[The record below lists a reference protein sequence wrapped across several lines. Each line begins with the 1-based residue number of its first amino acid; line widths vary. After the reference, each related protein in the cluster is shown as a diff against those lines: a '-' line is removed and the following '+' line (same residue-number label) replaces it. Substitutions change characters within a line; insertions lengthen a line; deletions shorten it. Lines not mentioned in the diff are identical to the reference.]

1 MTQKNQPETSVISQL
16 RDDLRYIVIE
26 GVIGAGKTT
35 LATMLAK
42 RFGARLVL
50 EEFEQNPFLERFYA
64 NPERWAFQTQ
74 MTFLAARFRQQK
86 QLLDRD
92 LFHQVVVSDYAFD
105 KDRIFARLTL
115 KGDELWLYESL
126 YGLMEP
132 NIPTPDL
139 IVYLRSTPERL
150 LQNIRLRGRA
160 MERNMDPDYIRAL
173 TEAYDEYFL
182 RYKESPLLVV
192 DATHIDF
199 VKRPEEFEELVRLIV
214 TSRHETVRFDAKRT
228 ENVAGNL

>member
-1 MTQKNQPETSVISQL
+1 MTRKNHPKEKVESPL

-35 LATMLAK
+35 LASMLAT
-42 RFGARLVL
+42 RFEARLQL

-64 NPERWAFQTQ
+64 DPERWAFQTQ

-105 KDRIFARLTL
+105 KDRIFAQLTL

-126 YGLMEP
+126 YGLMQP
-132 NIPTPDL
+132 SIPTPDL
-139 IVYLRSTPERL
+139 IVYLHSTPERL
-150 LQNIRLRGRA
+150 LQNIRLRDRSI
-160 MERNMDPDYIRAL
+160 ERNMDPGYIRAL
-173 TEAYDEYFL
+173 TEAYDQYFFK
-182 RYKESPLLVV
+182 YKGSPLLIV

-199 VKRPEEFEELVRLIV
+199 VRHSEEFEALVRQIV
-214 TSRHETVRFDAKRT
+214 TTGQETVRFDINRA
-228 ENVAGNL
+228 ENVAGNI